1 MFDELERAGEE
12 GDGGPEGVLEGVAMG
27 EVGLGGEGDVGEEG
41 EEVVGCFEFGW
52 ALDGGG

>member
-1 MFDELERAGEE
+1 MRDEFKRAGEE
-12 GDGGPEGVLEGVAMG
+12 GDGGPEGVLEGVATG

-52 ALDGGG
+52 VWDGGG